1 MDVTTSD
8 ATNDLAHPAIR
19 RLVQEANALPIAD
32 RLALLKG
39 LIPGIAREMSPGDF
53 ESLAVELRLKGER
66 FYEATAHP
74 GEGRETRQIIGER
87 DFEGR

>member
-1 MDVTTSD
+1 MTTSD
-8 ATNDLAHPAIR
+8 ETNSLAHPAIR
-19 RLVQEANALPIAD
+19 RLVNEANALPLAD

-39 LIPGIAREMSPGDF
+39 LIPGIAREMPPDEF

-66 FYEATAHP
+66 FYEASTHP
-74 GEGRETRQIIGER
+74 GEGRETRQVIGER